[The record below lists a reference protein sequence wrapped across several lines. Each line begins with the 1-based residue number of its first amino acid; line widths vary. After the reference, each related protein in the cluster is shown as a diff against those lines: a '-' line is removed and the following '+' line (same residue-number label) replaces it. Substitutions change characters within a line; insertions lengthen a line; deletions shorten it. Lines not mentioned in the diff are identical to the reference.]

1 MTFRPPLCNV
11 RHITEW
17 VQQELI
23 CPGDWL
29 GDWAIVHVLS
39 EAGRSLKWASEWV
52 TETKSRC
59 DEDER
64 RLTCSTASFL
74 LGWPVMNGCNLQH
87 KPQRRQHDV
96 STEETFLHSLISLL
110 TSSLYYWGLKTCCM
124 MYFKIQSLFVF
135 MPLQRFW
142 GNFFTFSSSSSS
154 VTSWRPVLV
163 NTLSISNFGT
173 KVNMDWR
180 MNWLDCGGQR
190 FIIKR
195 SKVCDLVI
203 IQRHS
208 SETPAW
214 CVHGGVQPWCSNYNK
229 LVKMCRF
236 DSESEPKP
244 QSNSQINSE

>member
-29 GDWAIVHVLS
+29 GDWAIVHEEQMWWRWTAAHLLHG
-39 EAGRSLKWASEWV
+39 ELLAGL
-52 TETKSRC
+52 TG
-59 DEDER
+59 DER
-64 RLTCSTASFL
+64 LQPATQTTATTT
-74 LGWPVMNGCNLQH
+74 
-87 KPQRRQHDV
+87 RRQHRRNF
-96 STEETFLHSLISLL
+96 STRLISLL
-110 TSSLYYWGLKTCCM
+110 TSSLYYCGLKTCCM

-229 LVKMCRF
+229 LV
-236 DSESEPKP
+236 
-244 QSNSQINSE
+244 

>member
-1 MTFRPPLCNV
+1 MTFRLPLCNV
-11 RHITEW
+11 KQITEW

-39 EAGRSLKWASEWV
+39 EAGRSLKWASEW
-52 TETKSRC
+52 
-59 DEDER
+59 R
-64 RLTCSTASFL
+64 RRRAD
-74 LGWPVMNGCNLQH
+74 VMKMNGGSPAPRRASCWADRWWTAATCNTNHSDDNTTSAQKKLFYTSH
-87 KPQRRQHDV
+87 FTFNIFTSLLWIKNMLHDV
-96 STEETFLHSLISLL
+96 FQ
-110 TSSLYYWGLKTCCM
+110 
-124 MYFKIQSLFVF
+124 IQSLFVF

-142 GNFFTFSSSSSS
+142 GNFFTFSSSSS

-195 SKVCDLVI
+195 SKVCDPVI

-236 DSESEPKP
+236 DRESEPKP